1 MKQAQRH
8 RFKRLC
14 APLLATLIGVTTPLM
29 QTDAAADLPA
39 LGDGSS
45 AISPSQE
52 KELGHAW
59 LRQLRGQVPLISDPT
74 ISEYLEDLLY
84 RLVPNSD
91 LQDSDLTVIIIDSS
105 ELNAFA
111 VPGGIIGVNAGM
123 FLYADT
129 EQELAG
135 VLSHELAHLSQR
147 HYARRLEESNKQLAL
162 NLAGLLASIVIGATA
177 GTDAGVAAMASTQA
191 LSIQQ
196 QLSYS
201 PQNEQEA
208 DRLGIQTL
216 DASGMNASAMV
227 TMFSR
232 MMRNERFNRAVPE
245 YFRTHPLTESR
256 VSDMGARSSSY
267 PSRLYA
273 ENQDFYFIQ
282 ARAKTL
288 YAATPEDAL
297 AHFRALEQSSR
308 KELQLEALYGEVLAQ
323 IKANRAEDAEPA
335 LQALLKAMP
344 NAIMPNLLKSDWLMA
359 LNRSED
365 ALEHVK
371 QQLILNPGNYPLT
384 RAQAHILTERQNYT
398 EAFTLLKRMSMTHP
412 EDAGLWYELSEV
424 AGQANAIVEL
434 HRARAE
440 YFFMRADSVSAL
452 KQLEQA
458 LAKSQDNYQQSVLI
472 RKRMQEIEGSSQNFS
487 F

>member
-1 MKQAQRH
+1 M
-8 RFKRLC
+8 
-14 APLLATLIGVTTPLM
+14 PLLTLLLWGSLVAH
-29 QTDAAADLPA
+29 QTFAASELPA

-52 KELGHAW
+52 KELGRAW
-59 LRQLRGQVPLISDPT
+59 LRQLRGQVPLISDPA
-74 ISEYLEDLLY
+74 ISDYLEDLLY
-84 RLVPNSD
+84 RLVPNSE
-91 LQDSDLTVIIIDSS
+91 LLDSDLIVTVIDSP

-111 VPGGIIGVNAGM
+111 VPGGVIGVNAGM

-177 GTDAGVAAMASTQA
+177 GTDAGVAAMASAQA
-191 LSIQQ
+191 LSIHQ

-201 PQNEQEA
+201 RQNEQEA

-216 DASGMNASAMV
+216 NASGMNASAMAS
-227 TMFSR
+227 MFSR

-267 PSRLYA
+267 PARLYE

-288 YAATPEDAL
+288 YATSPKDAL
-297 AHFRALEQSSR
+297 AHFKALAQSTR
-308 KELQLEALYGEVLAQ
+308 RELQLEALYGEVMALIQ
-323 IKANRAEDAEPA
+323 ANRPSEAENA
-335 LQALLKAMP
+335 LEALLGAMP
-344 NAIMPNLLKSDWLMA
+344 NAIMPNLLKLDWLMA
-359 LNRSED
+359 QRRTDE
-365 ALEHVK
+365 ALKLVQ
-371 QQLILNPGNYPLT
+371 QQLSLNPGNYPLT
-384 RAQAHILTERQNYT
+384 RAQAHILTERMDY
-398 EAFTLLKRMSMTHP
+398 AGAYSLLKRLSLTHTD
-412 EDAGLWYELSEV
+412 DAGLWYDLAEA

-440 YFFMRADSVSAL
+440 YFFMRADTVSAL

-458 LAKSQDNYQQSVLI
+458 LTKSKDNYQQSVLI
-472 RKRMQEIEGSSQNFS
+472 RKRMQEIEGSTQAFT